1 MHGKMKNRDHFKDLT
16 RTDQSLVKT
25 LALLASRD
33 YQNYHGDTRENRNSR
48 QLLFYERLIQTI
60 LDDGGGGGASKSAA
74 RHKSR
79 LFIQCRESLTHSHHM
94 TKNNPGQSGTI
105 PPPPPPP

>member
-60 LDDGGGGGASKSAA
+60 LDDGGGGRPSQIALIYSVQ
-74 RHKSR
+74 RV
-79 LFIQCRESLTHSHHM
+79 THSLPSHD
-94 TKNNPGQSGTI
+94 
-105 PPPPPPP
+105 

>member
-1 MHGKMKNRDHFKDLT
+1 MHACKLGRLETQNHFKDLT
-16 RTDQSLVKT
+16 RSDQSLVKT

-60 LDDGGGGGASKSAA
+60 LDDGGGGGGASKSAA
-74 RHKSR
+74 RPSQIALIYSVQR
-79 LFIQCRESLTHSHHM
+79 VTHSLPSHD
-94 TKNNPGQSGTI
+94 
-105 PPPPPPP
+105 

>member
-60 LDDGGGGGASKSAA
+60 LDDGGAAAA
-74 RHKSR
+74 RQNPPPVTNR
-79 LFIQCRESLTHSHHM
+79 AYLFSAESHSLTPI
-94 TKNNPGQSGTI
+94 T
-105 PPPPPPP
+105 

>member
-60 LDDGGGGGASKSAA
+60 LDDGGGASKSAA
-74 RHKSR
+74 RPSQIALIYSVQR
-79 LFIQCRESLTHSHHM
+79 VTHSLPSHD
-94 TKNNPGQSGTI
+94 
-105 PPPPPPP
+105 